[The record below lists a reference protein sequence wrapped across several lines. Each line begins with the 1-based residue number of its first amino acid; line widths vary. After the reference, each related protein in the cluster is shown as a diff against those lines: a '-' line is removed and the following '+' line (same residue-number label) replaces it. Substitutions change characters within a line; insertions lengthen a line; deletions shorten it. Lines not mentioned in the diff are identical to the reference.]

1 MHNFIS
7 NIIHRRENIMDNKV
21 KGIIIAVVIV
31 VILAVA
37 GLFAFKTIQNKK
49 ASDNTSTDITS
60 IIATDV
66 TGTDLV
72 DSLVANT
79 ITQDTDTDTANQ
91 SESNATAKVLLT
103 LLDILICIKSTI
115 RPFCFFDF
123 PFFYKPC

>member
-1 MHNFIS
+1 
-7 NIIHRRENIMDNKV
+7 MDNKV

-49 ASDNTSTDITS
+49 ASDNTSTDITN

-72 DSLVANT
+72 DSLNDKSVKAAQAEAEANNADT
-79 ITQDTDTDTANQ
+79 SSNITDKKKDRLSPA
-91 SESNATAKVLLT
+91 
-103 LLDILICIKSTI
+103 
-115 RPFCFFDF
+115 
-123 PFFYKPC
+123 FFYKLY